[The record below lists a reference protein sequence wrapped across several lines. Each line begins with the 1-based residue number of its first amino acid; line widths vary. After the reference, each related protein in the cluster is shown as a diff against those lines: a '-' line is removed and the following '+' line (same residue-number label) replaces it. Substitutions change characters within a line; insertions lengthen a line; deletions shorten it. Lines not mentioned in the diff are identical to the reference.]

1 MGLGD
6 ILGLGASAATG
17 GLFGLLG
24 FGFKALFGWLADR
37 EKAKLVAQQNAH
49 EIALIREQRESRK
62 VETENEREIAAEETR
77 RESYN
82 FANVTGQPVWK
93 WVASVVSLMR
103 PVLTIYLMTVA
114 SIIVFQQIFGV
125 SDTATKKEAVGLVLM
140 LTATAVTWWF
150 GDRPRQAR

>member
-49 EIALIREQRESRK
+49 EIALIREQRQSRQI
-62 VETENEREIAAEETR
+62 ETENEREIAAEETR
-77 RESYN
+77 
-82 FANVTGQPVWK
+82 
-93 WVASVVSLMR
+93 
-103 PVLTIYLMTVA
+103 LMTVA
-114 SIIVFQQIFGV
+114 SVIVFQQIFGV
-125 SDTATKKEAVGLVLM
+125 SDASTKKEAVGLVLM